1 MLETA
6 LQGKDHSSYKHG
18 GGSKMFWDI
27 GVLPS
32 LDLGPLAQVCTGIDE
47 EEGCRKVVGVTAGK

>member
-1 MLETA
+1 
-6 LQGKDHSSYKHG
+6 
-18 GGSKMFWDI
+18 MFWDI

-47 EEGCRKVVGVTAGK
+47 KEGCRKVVGVTAGK